1 MNKEDR
7 MKKMMKLRKKDLV
20 TMMDLV
26 MQENKNWELEY
37 NKIEVEYE
45 KLLAWKNVL
54 KSRLS
59 ASPFNEKQ

>member
-1 MNKEDR
+1 

-37 NKIEVEYE
+37 NKIEAEYE

-59 ASPFNEKQ
+59 ASPSDEKQ

>member
-1 MNKEDR
+1 

-59 ASPFNEKQ
+59 ASPSDEKQ